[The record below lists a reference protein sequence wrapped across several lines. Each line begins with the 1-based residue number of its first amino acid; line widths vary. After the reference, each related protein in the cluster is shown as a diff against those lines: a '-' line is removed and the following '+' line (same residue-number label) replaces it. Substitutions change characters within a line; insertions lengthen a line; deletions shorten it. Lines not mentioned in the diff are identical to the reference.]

1 MTLQAAY
8 RHAYQMNGIG
18 EFDPNLITDYT
29 NATANLVNAI
39 RGNGNGSSSSSTTND
54 NSTPQVIYVPTT
66 TTSTSNDNTLL
77 YVALAGVVALA
88 ALFAF
93 KK

>member
-1 MTLQAAY
+1 
-8 RHAYQMNGIG
+8 MNGIG

-39 RGNGNGSSSSSTTND
+39 RGNNGSSSSTTND
-54 NSTPQVIYVPTT
+54 NSTPQVIYVPSTT
-66 TTSTSNDNTLL
+66 TTTSNDNTLL

>member
-29 NATANLVNAI
+29 NATANLVNDI
-39 RGNGNGSSSSSTTND
+39 RGNNGSSSSTPND
-54 NSTPQVIYVPTT
+54 NSSPQVIYVPSTT
-66 TTSTSNDNTLL
+66 TTTSNDNTLL

>member
-39 RGNGNGSSSSSTTND
+39 RGNNGSSSSTTND
-54 NSTPQVIYVPTT
+54 NSTPQVIYVPSSTT
-66 TTSTSNDNTLL
+66 TTSNDNTLL

>member
-39 RGNGNGSSSSSTTND
+39 RGNGGSASSTTND
-54 NSTPQVIYVPTT
+54 NSTPQVIFVPSTT
-66 TTSTSNDNTLL
+66 TTTSNDNTLL

>member
-39 RGNGNGSSSSSTTND
+39 RGNGGSSSSTTND
-54 NSTPQVIYVPTT
+54 NSTPQVIYVPSTT
-66 TTSTSNDNTLL
+66 TTTSNDNTLL

-93 KK
+93 KE

>member
-39 RGNGNGSSSSSTTND
+39 RGNGGSSSSTTND
-54 NSTPQVIYVPTT
+54 NSTPQVIYVPSTT
-66 TTSTSNDNTLL
+66 TTTSNDNTLL